1 MDYGMWCAIA
11 LLYSNI
17 LITDSHSKAN
27 ILNDYSYSYF
37 ASVFV
42 QEDLDTLPDIEE
54 QP

>member
-1 MDYGMWCAIA
+1 MWCAVA
-11 LLYSNI
+11 LLHSNI
-17 LITDSHSKAN
+17 LIIDSYNQAN
-27 ILNDYSYSYF
+27 ILNGYSSSYF